1 MQGMVPLSFVHR
13 PEDIYDLH
21 KELSKLDHGED
32 LGIVAKI
39 ETADSIHNLAKILI
53 AGLELPKFG
62 ILIARGDLAV
72 EVGFENLPF
81 VQEDILCLC
90 EAAHIPVILATQI
103 LESLAES
110 GLRTRP
116 EITDAIVGQRAECV
130 MLNNGTHIVEAVK
143 TLAELLSAEER
154 HQIKK
159 RQILREFFTAQRGIF
174 EDK

>member
-1 MQGMVPLSFVHR
+1 M
-13 PEDIYDLH
+13 DL
-21 KELSKLDHGED
+21 
-32 LGIVAKI
+32 
-39 ETADSIHNLAKILI
+39 LI
-53 AGLELPKFG
+53 
-62 ILIARGDLAV
+62 II
-72 EVGFENLPF
+72 
-81 VQEDILCLC
+81 
-90 EAAHIPVILATQI
+90 
-103 LESLAES
+103 SL
-110 GLRTRP
+110 LRTRP